1 MNELSHKNRIQRTR
15 KKERNIQYIFETTM
29 RPSVLGK
36 WRKTRVISDREAGK
50 SL

>member
-1 MNELSHKNRIQRTR
+1 MLNHKKINKEER
-15 KKERNIQYIFETTM
+15 KMYHLFETMM

-36 WRKTRVISDREAGK
+36 WRKTYVISDREAGK